1 MGRPVSNGMKI
12 TIKAT
17 GLELTPPIK
26 EFIEEKVG
34 SVQKFLQR
42 YDVDNAVLA
51 EVEIARPSTHH
62 HKGDVYFAEININ
75 LPGKMLRAKMEN
87 ADIRVAIN
95 EAKDILKREIEKY
108 KDAHADH

>member
-1 MGRPVSNGMKI
+1 MKI

-42 YDVDNAVLA
+42 YDENDAVLA
-51 EVEIARPSTHH
+51 NVEIARSTKHH
-62 HKGDVYFAEININ
+62 NKGDVYEAEINVN
-75 LPGKMLRAKMEN
+75 LPGQIVRAQTKSE
-87 ADIRVAIN
+87 DIRVAIN
-95 EAKDILKREIEKY
+95 EAKEILKREIDKY
-108 KDAHADH
+108 KDAHSDH

>member
-1 MGRPVSNGMKI
+1 MKI

-17 GLELTPPIK
+17 GLELTPSIK
-26 EFIEEKVG
+26 EFIEDKVG

-42 YDVDNAVLA
+42 FDENNAVLA
-51 EVEIARPSTHH
+51 NVEIGRPSTHH
-62 HKGDVYFAEININ
+62 KKGEVYFAEININ
-75 LPGKMLRAKMEN
+75 VPKKVLRAKSEN

-95 EAKDILKREIEKY
+95 DAKDILKREIDKY

>member
-1 MGRPVSNGMKI
+1 MKI

-26 EFIEEKVG
+26 EFIEDKIG

-42 YDVDNAVLA
+42 FDENNAVLA
-51 EVEIARPSTHH
+51 NVEIGRPSTHH
-62 HKGDVYFAEININ
+62 HKGEVYFAEVNIN
-75 LPGKMLRAKMEN
+75 VPGNIIRAKAED

-95 EAKDILKREIEKY
+95 KAKDILKREVDKY
-108 KDAHADH
+108 KDAHSDH

>member
-1 MGRPVSNGMKI
+1 MKI

-42 YDVDNAVLA
+42 FDDNNQVLA
-51 EVEIARPSTHH
+51 EVEIGRPSTHH
-62 HKGDVYFAEININ
+62 SKGEVYFAEININ
-75 LPGKMLRAKMEN
+75 LPGNILRAKTEN
-87 ADIRVAIN
+87 SDIRAAIN
-95 EAKDILKREIEKY
+95 DAKEVLKREIDRY
-108 KDAHADH
+108 KDAHSDH

>member
-1 MGRPVSNGMKI
+1 MKI
-12 TIKAT
+12 TIKST

-42 YDVDNAVLA
+42 YDVNDAVLA
-51 EVEIARPSTHH
+51 NVEIARSTKHH
-62 HKGDVYFAEININ
+62 NKGDVYAAEININ
-75 LPGKMLRAKMEN
+75 LPGQVLRAQTEN
-87 ADIRVAIN
+87 EDIRVAIN
-95 EAKDILKREIEKY
+95 EAKDTLKREIDKY

>member
-1 MGRPVSNGMKI
+1 MKI
-12 TIKAT
+12 TIKST

-42 YDVDNAVLA
+42 YDGNNEVLA
-51 EVEIARPSTHH
+51 EVEIGRPSTHH
-62 HKGDVYFAEININ
+62 NKGEVYFAEININ
-75 LPGKMLRAKMEN
+75 LPGNILRAKTEN
-87 ADIRVAIN
+87 SDVRVAIN
-95 EAKDILKREIEKY
+95 DAKDILKREIDKY